1 MVRLVA
7 ALLLLLYSLP
17 SPAQSPQA
25 PPAAAAIPITIES
38 YYRIK
43 WGSAGEFEKLFE
55 RNHAPLLREL
65 QKAGQIV
72 SMKID
77 RPFTHMAGGARWD
90 LRVTITYRDSAAA
103 LDVDP
108 AGSALWKAAK
118 ARLYPDTAKFEAE
131 EARRFSLLEEH
142 WDVIIG

>member
-1 MVRLVA
+1 MIRLVA
-7 ALLLLLYSLP
+7 ALLMLLFV
-17 SPAQSPQA
+17 SPLGAQPARTTA
-25 PPAAAAIPITIES
+25 PAGAMPITIES

-43 WGSAGEFEKLFE
+43 WGSAEEFERLFE
-55 RNHAPLLREL
+55 RNHAPLLRAL

-90 LRVTITYRDSAAA
+90 LRVTLTYRDSAAA
-103 LDVDP
+103 LDTDP
-108 AGSALWKAAK
+108 SGTALWKAAK
-118 ARLYPDTAKFEAE
+118 ARLYPDTVKFEAE